1 MVLRFF
7 KMILIN
13 QCVLISTA
21 FSLWTITSFLC
32 HHIAKEFLIQS
43 GPTLTGV
50 CIISFCQLL
59 FCVSCLEITAEDNH
73 ESIHQKGNLKH
84 FKLIC
89 GVSHVVATL
98 STNYSMSLIRASSTF
113 AIKMLEPVTSALVQW
128 VVFAVTPSVS
138 TVLSLPIIVTGAVIF
153 TGNPFQDAILSR
165 GLIWALVSN
174 LALAFRNIAMKK
186 LFDVKMQIVPR
197 SVQSILSVNAVALV
211 GLVILAKTPNG
222 LDVAPLYILS
232 LISAIFHV
240 LYSYLSVALVLKTL
254 SVVTHALLNIF
265 KRVCVV
271 VLLCIAGKGVL
282 NIENISG
289 LLLSFI
295 GLIIYTLQKTQLHMS
310 TIIGGVREP
319 DMAFE
324 IGSVERFVSP
334 TFDILWMRRSDD
346 ESTKYQM
353 PYIPH
358 QLSYHVADWLSWPTP
373 KSPAMEYAFHIATNG
388 MLFLQR
394 GRVVITDRLHG
405 HILST
410 LLGIPHVIL
419 DNNYHKVS
427 SYHLNSAGL

>member
-1 MVLRFF
+1 M
-7 KMILIN
+7 IN

-128 VVFAVTPSVS
+128 IVFAVTPSVS
-138 TVLSLPIIVTGAVIF
+138 TVFSLPIIVTGAVIF
-153 TGNPFQDAILSR
+153 TGNPFQDAILSQ

-186 LFDVKMQIVPR
+186 LFDMKMQIVPR
-197 SVQSILSVNAVALV
+197 SVQSVLSVNAVALV

-282 NIENISG
+282 NIENMSG

-295 GLIIYTLQKTQLHMS
+295 GLIIYTLQKTQLLMS
-310 TIIGGVREP
+310 TVMGGVREP
-319 DMAFE
+319 GKIMCH
-324 IGSVERFVSP
+324 G
-334 TFDILWMRRSDD
+334 
-346 ESTKYQM
+346 Y
-353 PYIPH
+353 Y
-358 QLSYHVADWLSWPTP
+358 P
-373 KSPAMEYAFHIATNG
+373 KS
-388 MLFLQR
+388 
-394 GRVVITDRLHG
+394 DREC
-405 HILST
+405 
-410 LLGIPHVIL
+410 
-419 DNNYHKVS
+419 DC
-427 SYHLNSAGL
+427 